1 MKALRIFMMVALLAM
16 PLFASNA
23 WADFYSFLYDVDNQR
38 IGATSTDEPIIGF
51 TIPPG
56 ANDTLKT
63 LALKSF
69 VERAFSVK
77 VLRLWVDDDA
87 TLGPSSGDSNIDTYV
102 LNGDPFETQDSIV
115 FANIGHVIGTEDTI
129 FYVTVDAHTD
139 SVNADAYYFHEHG
152 LEVVIEAGYIHLGET
167 SGPLNTNR
175 VANPGYNAGIPPWF
189 SEFTLI
195 FDTQGPPFTIDW
207 C

>member
-23 WADFYSFLYDVDNQR
+23 WADFYSFHYDVDNQR

-87 TLGPSSGDSNIDTYV
+87 TLGPSSGD
-102 LNGDPFETQDSIV
+102 
-115 FANIGHVIGTEDTI
+115 
-129 FYVTVDAHTD
+129 
-139 SVNADAYYFHEHG
+139 
-152 LEVVIEAGYIHLGET
+152 
-167 SGPLNTNR
+167 
-175 VANPGYNAGIPPWF
+175 
-189 SEFTLI
+189 
-195 FDTQGPPFTIDW
+195 
-207 C
+207 